1 MKQDGFI
8 SSALLYGMLALF
20 LVIVTS
26 TLALLGNQK
35 LGMDKL
41 KEHALNSI
49 QYGYAKTE
57 NISAL
62 YDGFQ
67 SPNFKTTPVKWKDQS
82 GNNHDATLTSFPNN
96 SYSNRHLT
104 FNGTSYLDTG
114 IKQED
119 LGKGITI
126 STVLKIS
133 NINEN
138 TGLWGFHDNGSGIYA
153 EIKNKKINVCYYV
166 KTNPNP
172 LCVEVGNEYYMSNL
186 NGKIFQ
192 LTVVM
197 DGEEPTEED
206 KTNDI
211 DNRGIDVYVNNVS
224 YDRIDTTLEINPHSG
239 NLIIG
244 KATSTETAFKG
255 DIYNITIYN
264 TALDYNDVMKNFEA
278 NRQRYNIPV

>member
-186 NGKIFQ
+186 NSKIFQ

-197 DGEEPTEED
+197 DGEEPNEED

-244 KATSTETAFKG
+244 KATSAETAFKG

-264 TALDYNDVMKNFEA
+264 TALDYNEVMKNFEA